1 VNRSSCPHEF
11 LDVEVDMKMKKQSG
25 QVLIGVAAAFVV
37 LAGFAG
43 LAIDMGTM
51 RFQKRLQQTA
61 ADAAA
66 IAGASNLTYAAGAW
80 SSAAQNA
87 ATQNG
92 FQDGGGAA
100 LSNCTPTAAIGTTCV
115 ELHNG
120 PADVSFNGT
129 TISAGSHPGD
139 ANYVEALVAK
149 VQPTYFMTI
158 FGVDREVVV
167 ARAVATNTGGGP
179 LGGNGCIY
187 SLGTPTAQLNWNKAG
202 LGSTGVN
209 YINGPACGVVD
220 NGNMVANGAISV
232 KMGSIG
238 VGGSVSLPN
247 NSTPDCSQAQPA
259 GVCPTPVT
267 GMPYSGDPFS
277 GKWPIPSPPAAGTV
291 TTATTA
297 NGPVTTYTPGTYTD
311 IHVTGNTIFEPGL
324 YYITGSLRVNAGT
337 NVVAGG
343 TTDFSGGSSFTST
356 YSGGATFYIT
366 NGADVTIN
374 GGSSVQMYAPHSGT
388 YEGLL
393 FYQDP
398 LDTQQMTI
406 NGTSN
411 SFFEGAI
418 YAPKADVDFSGTADF
433 NGGANYTVIVADQF
447 LVSGGA
453 YVNLKADF
461 SGLSSGPLTG
471 ALKYAVLV
479 E

>member
-1 VNRSSCPHEF
+1 
-11 LDVEVDMKMKKQSG
+11 MKMNKQSG
-25 QVLIGVAAAFVV
+25 QVLVGLALGFVV

-51 RFQKRLQQTA
+51 RYQKRVQQTA

-66 IAGASNLTYAAGAW
+66 IAGASNLTYTTGAW
-80 SSAAQNA
+80 STSAQIA

-92 FQDGGGAA
+92 FQDSGGSA

-120 PADVSFNGT
+120 PADTSLNGV
-129 TISAGSHPGD
+129 TISAGPHAGNAS
-139 ANYVEALVAK
+139 YVEALVAR
-149 VQPTYFMTI
+149 VQPTYFMRI
-158 FGVDREVVV
+158 FGVDRQVVL

-179 LGGNGCIY
+179 VGGAGCIY
-187 SLGTPTAQLNWNKAG
+187 SLGAPANQLNWNKAG
-202 LGSTGVN
+202 FGSTGTN
-209 YINGPACGVVD
+209 YIYGPACGVVD
-220 NGNMVANGAISV
+220 NGNMVANGNISV

-238 VGGSVSLPN
+238 VGGGINLPN
-247 NSTPDCSQAQPA
+247 NSNPDCTSNQPA
-259 GVCPTPVT
+259 GVCPTPVA
-267 GMPYSGDPFS
+267 GMPYSGDPFAT
-277 GKWPIPSPPAAGTV
+277 KYPIPSAPGAGAV
-291 TTATTA
+291 STT
-297 NGPVTTYTPGTYTD
+297 GGITTYTPGTFNG
-311 IHVTGNTIFEPGL
+311 IHVTGNTIFTPGL
-324 YYITGSLRVNAGT
+324 YYLTGALRIDAST
-337 NVVAGG
+337 NVCAGG
-343 TTDFSGGSSFTST
+343 TTDFSGAPTFTCT
-356 YSGGATFYIT
+356 YSGGVTFFIT

-374 GGSSVQMYAPHSGT
+374 GGSNVKMYAPRSGT

-411 SFFEGAI
+411 SFFEGAV

-433 NGGANYTVIVADQF
+433 NSGAKYTVIVADQF

-453 YVNLKADF
+453 YVNLNSDF
-461 SGLSSGPLTG
+461 SGLTSGPLTG
-471 ALKYAVLV
+471 ALQWAILV